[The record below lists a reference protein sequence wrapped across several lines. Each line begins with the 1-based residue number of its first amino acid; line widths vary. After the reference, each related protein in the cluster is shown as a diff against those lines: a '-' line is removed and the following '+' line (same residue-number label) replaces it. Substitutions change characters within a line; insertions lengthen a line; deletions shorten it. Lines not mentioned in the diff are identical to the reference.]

1 MIGASRSIVDCNNSP
16 ITVNIA
22 EWLSNY
28 IGRYSIGKRINKTEA
43 AIYAYSDD
51 AKDVPVL
58 GKYAGDNKLMTIRS
72 VSMKGV
78 TTVEK
83 R

>member
-1 MIGASRSIVDCNNSP
+1 MTGMSQSIVDCNSSP
-16 ITVNIA
+16 LIVNIT
-22 EWLSNY
+22 EWLSRF

-43 AIYAYSDD
+43 AIYAYSDNAD
-51 AKDVPVL
+51 DVHVL
-58 GKYAGDNKLMTIRS
+58 GKYARENMLIIIRS
-72 VSMKGV
+72 VSMKGA